1 MIFKRL
7 SDKQI
12 PTTPKSNERTNE
24 RMAGTKSAVTPQE
37 LKRQYERDYYQ
48 RNKERIKANKQRY
61 WERKAA
67 ALNAALDEREDA
79 ER

>member
-1 MIFKRL
+1 
-7 SDKQI
+7 
-12 PTTPKSNERTNE
+12 
-24 RMAGTKSAVTPQE
+24 MAGTKSAVTPQE

-67 ALNAALDEREDA
+67 AINAALDEREDA